1 MRQGDSG
8 SEAWL
13 GAGQGQ
19 ARWSRAGRLLTRDGE
34 TAMIVSAVSR
44 HHGVAVE
51 ILLQPGRGSAGAAR
65 ARQLAMYLTHVLL
78 GRSMTEVGHLFGRDR
93 TTVAHACALI
103 EDAREDPAFE
113 QQVLRLEEA
122 INGLIEASGAEPR
135 EARHAAR

>member
-1 MRQGDSG
+1 
-8 SEAWL
+8 
-13 GAGQGQ
+13 
-19 ARWSRAGRLLTRDGE
+19 
-34 TAMIVSAVSR
+34 
-44 HHGVAVE
+44 
-51 ILLQPGRGSAGAAR
+51 
-65 ARQLAMYLTHVLL
+65 
-78 GRSMTEVGHLFGRDR
+78 MTEVGHLFGRDR